1 MWPFGHKSLGL
12 VLGSGSARG
21 LAHIGVLRVFE
32 EAGIRPDVIT
42 GTSMGAI
49 VGAMWAA
56 GKTAAEIEAIA
67 GAFDMRTLMSLAD
80 VTIKGGAIL
89 SGSKV
94 EAFLRKHLPATFE
107 ELKLPFACVST
118 DLSTGERVVF
128 RTGDLVQAVRASVSV
143 PVVLMPVRDGER
155 VLVDG
160 FLTDPM
166 PVSLAREL
174 GANVI
179 VAVDVCGA
187 GCLTGHADHDDPGG
201 WFGDLRAALR
211 GEGPRTRGTSSLEV
225 AAATVEVMERQLA
238 LVSLKHA
245 DVVISP
251 EVSCYAGYQFLSS
264 RELVELGA
272 VAAREAIEEVRRKA
286 HQSDSRQSIR

>member
-1 MWPFGHKSLGL
+1 MWPFGHKRLGL

-21 LAHIGVLRVFE
+21 LAHIGVLKVFE

-42 GTSMGAI
+42 GTSMGAL

-56 GKTAAEIEAIA
+56 GTTAAEIEAVA

-89 SGSKV
+89 SGTKV
-94 EAFLRKHLPATFE
+94 DAFLHDNLPATFE
-107 ELKLPFACVST
+107 ELEIVFGCVAT

-128 RTGDLVQAVRASVSV
+128 RRGDLVQAVRASVSV

-160 FLTDPM
+160 FLTDPV

-174 GANVI
+174 GANI
-179 VAVDVCGA
+179 IAAVDVCGT
-187 GCLTGHADHDDPGG
+187 GRLTSQADTADPGG
-201 WFGDLRAALR
+201 WFADLRAALR
-211 GEGPRTRGTSSLEV
+211 GEGPRTRGTSTLEI
-225 AAATVEVMERQLA
+225 AAATVEVMERELA
-238 LVSLKHA
+238 RVSLEHA

-251 EVSCYAGYQFLSS
+251 DVGTYAGYQFLSS

-272 VAAREAIEEVRRKA
+272 SAAREAIEELRRKA
-286 HQSDSRQSIR
+286 HQ

>member
-1 MWPFGHKSLGL
+1 MWPFGHKRLGL

-21 LAHIGVLRVFE
+21 LAHIGVLKVFE
-32 EAGIRPDVIT
+32 EADVRPDVIT
-42 GTSMGAI
+42 GTSIGAL

-67 GAFDMRTLMSLAD
+67 GAFDMRTLMSFAD

-89 SGSKV
+89 SGTKV
-94 EAFLRKHLPATFE
+94 EAFLRAHLPATFE
-107 ELKLPFACVST
+107 ELGVPFGCVAT
-118 DLSTGERVVF
+118 DLSTGERVAF
-128 RTGDLVQAVRASVSV
+128 RSGDLVQAVRASISV

-179 VAVDVCGA
+179 AAVDVSGA
-187 GCLTGHADHDDPGG
+187 GRLTSQSDQDDPGG

-211 GEGPRTRGTSSLEV
+211 GEGPRRRGTSSLEI

-238 LVSLKHA
+238 LVSLEHA

-251 EVSCYAGYQFLSS
+251 QVGCYAGYQFLSS

-272 VAAREAIEEVRRKA
+272 TAARGAVEEIGRKM
-286 HQSDSRQSIR
+286 HR